1 VTTATLER
9 GAGAAAPAPAGR
21 TSRRWRRRLVVL
33 SFLAP
38 WLLGT
43 LIFFVYPLI
52 DTLYLSFTRYDLLS
66 QPVWVGFHNYVF
78 MFTKDQQ
85 LRQAAFN
92 TLWLTVI
99 LVPARMLFAL
109 AVATLMVRLK
119 SGVGIFRTVFYLPA
133 LVPPVAGVLAFVFL
147 FNPATGP
154 VNQVL
159 GALGL
164 PEPLWFNDPNLSKPS
179 LVLLGM
185 WGIGDIMII
194 FLAGLL
200 DVPREQYEAAA
211 LDGVNPWQR
220 FRYVTLP
227 NVSPVLMFAAITG
240 IIAALQY
247 FTEAVVAASVA
258 SGQATTGGG
267 NANIL
272 GYPEGSTLT
281 YAQWLYVMGFK
292 NFYLGYASALA
303 VIMFV
308 VSLSFTLVLL
318 RRGGELLGS
327 EEATS

>member
-1 VTTATLER
+1 MSVLTAAR
-9 GAGAAAPAPAGR
+9 GAGAAAPAP
-21 TSRRWRRRLVVL
+21 RRGSVRRRQRLTVL
-33 SFLAP
+33 AFLAP
-38 WLLGT
+38 WLLGVA
-43 LIFFVYPLI
+43 IFFVYPLV

-66 QPVWVGFHNYVF
+66 SPKWVGLSNYVF
-78 MFTKDQQ
+78 MATKDPQVVN
-85 LRQAAFN
+85 AAYN
-92 TLWLTVI
+92 TLWLVAI

-109 AVATLMVRLK
+109 MVATLVTRLK
-119 SGVGIFRTVFYLPA
+119 AGLGVFRTVFYLPA

-164 PEPLWFNDPNLSKPS
+164 PQPLWFNDPQLSKPS
-179 LVLLGM
+179 LVLLGL

-194 FLAGLL
+194 FLASLL

-220 FRYVTLP
+220 LRYVTLP
-227 NVSPVLMFAAITG
+227 SISPVLMFAAITG
-240 IIAALQY
+240 VIAALQY

-267 NANIL
+267 NAALL

-292 NFYLGYASALA
+292 NYYLGYASALA
-303 VIMFV
+303 VVMFV
-308 VSLSFTLVLL
+308 VSLAVTLVLL
-318 RRGGELLGS
+318 RRGGALVHGS
-327 EEATS
+327 EGTR